1 MTTEQQAAQPKV
13 YPWVVGHR
21 EYLASVGV
29 TSQVETVRTRLEAW
43 LVADQGKT
51 PEQSKAL
58 ADLGARTYRHYLVE
72 IARHREGGWD
82 FKLIKADERPEDTS
96 S

>member
-1 MTTEQQAAQPKV
+1 MTTEQQPIQPKV
-13 YPWVVGHR
+13 YPWVVGYR

-43 LVADQGKT
+43 LVTDQGKT

-58 ADLGARTYRHYLVE
+58 ADLGARTYRHYLVDIE
-72 IARHREGGWD
+72 PHPEGGWGS
-82 FKLIKADERPEDTS
+82 KMIPADERREDTS
-96 S
+96 L

>member
-1 MTTEQQAAQPKV
+1 MTIEQPPIQPKV

-21 EYLASVGV
+21 DYLASVRV

-43 LVADQGKT
+43 LVTDQGKT
-51 PEQSKAL
+51 PEHSKAL

-72 IARHREGGWD
+72 IERLSAGGWGS
-82 FKLIKADERPEDTS
+82 KIITAAERQEGPGQ
-96 S
+96 